1 MLVIP
6 ASRAVL
12 RLIRAPNFCV
22 SSARRFWWRWSK
34 TGPSTR
40 WNCTGHSRGL
50 VLPVNCRTIPSGGSH
65 RWNASCAVAGRRA
78 IPGGRVGSQ
87 REGFSVPGSFGFQSA
102 GGQDGILPRGMGF
115 QGRCCRA
122 GVRSWGCTVVWG
134 GVRDPVCLGYQL
146 GRSTSSWVLPSAPLP
161 GGMGVLYL
169 MVADPRPTWISS
181 TAVSMMAL
189 VI

>member
-34 TGPSTR
+34 TGPSSR
-40 WNCTGHSRGL
+40 WNCTGHSRAW
-50 VLPVNCRTIPSGGSH
+50 CSPSIAGRYH
-65 RWNASCAVAGRRA
+65 REGVTVGTRVGAVAGWRA
-78 IPGGRVGSQ
+78 TPGGRVGSQ

-102 GGQDGILPRGMGF
+102 GGQDGILPGGMGF

-169 MVADPRPTWISS
+169 MVADPRPTWI
-181 TAVSMMAL
+181 
-189 VI
+189 